1 MRKALL
7 MLVIML
13 PAMFSGC
20 FGEDEIISTP
30 VEESAY
36 LQPWE
41 RADMTYV
48 DTDIFSRVTEN
59 GSYET
64 DTVRS
69 VFVDVPTI
77 TAADGGA
84 GLTGDAVVH
93 LGLWLPVIEGC
104 DWEAT
109 DLSEDCQVPVIA
121 EIGPYYND
129 GDVDVLSASSTDDK
143 VAWYENLDGSGGS
156 FSTHV
161 ITTSADNA
169 MSVSYTHLT
178 LPTKRIV

>member
-1 MRKALL
+1 MNKGICAKRMNRHLTALIL
-7 MLVIML
+7 TGLFL
-13 PAMFSGC
+13 LAPLTGC

-69 VFVDVPTI
+69 VFVDVPTSC
-77 TAADGGA
+77 
-84 GLTGDAVVH
+84 LRNSTGIPGNFPRKSWGVRQDF
-93 LGLWLPVIEGC
+93 LGVFPRHVTSMVGKGC
-104 DWEAT
+104 F
-109 DLSEDCQVPVIA
+109 QQ
-121 EIGPYYND
+121 
-129 GDVDVLSASSTDDK
+129 
-143 VAWYENLDGSGGS
+143 
-156 FSTHV
+156 
-161 ITTSADNA
+161 
-169 MSVSYTHLT
+169 
-178 LPTKRIV
+178 KRH